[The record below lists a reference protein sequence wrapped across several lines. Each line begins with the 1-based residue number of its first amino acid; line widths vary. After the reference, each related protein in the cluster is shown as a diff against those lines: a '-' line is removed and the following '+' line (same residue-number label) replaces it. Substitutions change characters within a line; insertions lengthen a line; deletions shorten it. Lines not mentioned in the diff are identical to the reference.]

1 MKKRNRVLALFL
13 VVILG
18 LTSFTWDFCN
28 AETANA
34 NNITIQAPQQGEVN
48 FDNIDVLTL
57 SDFTSTKF
65 TRGGSGKPYNVVTGE
80 IDQAVSKHW
89 FSGNGTSTPYNGVSG
104 VTGKNIGLK
113 PKTNSDNDRYLL
125 NTPYTYEEFTISTE
139 IYWGVC
145 AGIVI
150 GEKNIYPNSADSSA
164 VAIYFN
170 NNNIQINGAV
180 DLSTA
185 SVAQTNGAKWA
196 TSGSTGIFNFSG
208 GKKATAGTAYTLNL
222 KMQDG
227 VLAIWVNGQDS
238 ILTIEASDTYKKGNI
253 ALLARKFGGDSGG
266 LKSFAVQNLNASNYT
281 DFDNVNI
288 SSLTGFTSTK
298 FTRTASGQP
307 FVLNGATNQTV
318 SSYWFAGTGTGTPY
332 EGASGVLS
340 KNPGLKPRTNSDNDR
355 YLLNTPYT
363 YENFEISTKI
373 YWGVCAGIVIG
384 EKNVY
389 PNSADSSAV
398 AIYFN
403 NNNVQINGAVDLTS
417 ASVTGGNAKWGT
429 SGSTGILNFSGGQTA
444 TKGAV
449 YTLNVKMQDG
459 QLTIG
464 VEGYAGVLTINT
476 TNTYKKEAIAF
487 FARKFGGDSGGL
499 KSFAI
504 QNLDVDGYV
513 DFNDVCVSKMKGFTS
528 TRFTRTGSGQPFV
541 LNGTSEQTVS
551 THWFSGRGPATP
563 YNGVSGVQSENIG
576 IKPKTNSD
584 NDRYLLNTPYT
595 YENFEVSTEVYW
607 GVCTGIVIGEKNVY
621 PNSADSSAVAI
632 YFNNNNIQ
640 INGAVDLTS
649 ASVTGGSARWGTS
662 GSTGIFNFSGGQTA
676 TKGAVYTLNVKM
688 QDGQL
693 TIGVG
698 GYAGVLTINTSS
710 TYENG
715 TFALLARKFGGDSG
729 GLKAFSIKE
738 LEATVKPPAVQAQP
752 GEGFTKSFEPVNDAF
767 KVSSLDREFSSYY
780 FASGTATGERG
791 KVSDRWS
798 YSNKTGEGLKPK
810 HNTASGARTMLT
822 YDKYIFTNVEIQAK
836 YAINW
841 ADYSVMIAPE
851 GQMASVANHGIKVWV
866 ESDGKMRVTGAIDA
880 GTATA
885 SGGYVQA
892 LGQNMI
898 RGYKIEGYSGKRVN
912 GYYTLN
918 VKVDSGVLYVW
929 MDEIPD
935 YIISVNVTEDYQG
948 GVVSLYSTGNNSGG
962 FGAISAVELPD
973 STTTSTAYTQSFN
986 TIDSLSELKDF
997 KAYKLDS
1004 VENKPEKVDIADI
1017 FLLNNGKLQAKSA
1030 ANGQKDRTNFSILT
1044 LDKKEYKNF
1053 ELTLKY
1059 EQARMQRYGVMFGTE
1074 LGEFAYSQ
1082 KGSRLVGNGGA
1093 YVYTEAEGY
1102 RDVRGS
1108 MVSSSYTQASE
1119 ALYRKTGKPASF
1131 WWHNTDV
1138 MNNVQQ
1144 KTLHTMTIRVV
1155 DNAMTMVIDN
1165 DESTRVTVRLDDYE
1179 GGYISLVSDAAA
1191 GDYGAFLYLAITELS
1206 DDAQLETTL
1215 PELSDGFET
1224 IKDVDN
1230 LFDAYYLKDAKE
1242 TSKLEKVNLKDRWWL
1257 SDGGFVSKTED
1268 YVGDQYTVTA
1278 DVDVLTY
1285 TKQKFTDFEMTYTYQ
1300 QNWQR
1305 LGVII
1310 GEELGQ
1316 YPLAYKND
1324 KLKVN
1329 QGVLYYLEAQ
1339 GQSNVQGN
1347 LNNWTADD
1355 ERKFRVYDAELRP
1368 DGFVDA
1374 TGQPTANIG
1383 AKKEHLVKVV
1393 VKDKQLYVFIDGNE
1407 KEAALHVFLG
1417 DDYKGGYV
1425 SLFAHAKKDYGF
1437 NHFSITDKVTTK
1449 LPTGSGTSSSD
1460 NVFTADFDT
1469 TKFDTSAF
1477 KTYYLEHTKGN
1488 ATGKMKEDSFE
1499 NQWTLD
1505 NGVLESNTQLTTPSA
1520 KNLTEFE
1527 WDDSTMVSVL
1537 TYNKKMKDFIV
1548 SYDYTKSWY
1557 RPMFM
1562 FGTELGKFA
1571 LSAPNTTQHSQGVL
1585 IYPEND
1591 LGASGGLV
1599 ALGNLETYTNE
1610 MRPMNRTLVKVEGYH
1625 EQGNWNSNVG
1635 TWHTMTVAVID
1646 GHCYVYLDDYGMIAD
1661 YELENYKGGYISL
1674 ATSGRNYQY
1683 FSVNFDNFR
1692 ITDLSNVGSSDIV
1705 SATNPKDLTVKVGT
1719 KLEDLKLP
1727 STVQVTLDNGKKAN
1741 VPVDWK
1747 PLKYNPDE
1755 EGVYQFTATPK
1766 GNNPAQ
1772 VGARLYVKVM
1782 KKLPTKN
1789 KNVKE
1794 WTFDTPQDLKDFKV
1808 TYLKNAE
1815 KGYLKSDT
1823 PNWYVN
1829 SQGRLTRDPFR
1840 AVNGDQYKEVA
1851 IFSYAGEKYTNFE
1864 LEVEYTQQWQRLM
1877 VLFGSEKPGQ
1887 YIDLKDIYA
1896 KTNPVAGFV
1905 EMEGTRN
1912 FIGNLINA
1920 NFDSNDKE
1928 KINNARESGVRVT
1941 DYYDKVL
1948 SGGNQGKKH
1957 TMKIRVVGDQA
1968 MMWIDNCKEPYVC
1981 TLTDYDG
1988 GYISL
1993 VTTCKS
1999 GSFDNLK
2006 ITRLGATPKEVVKE
2020 QKVVANGTVNVDI
2033 DENADT
2039 QLVVPEKDAIKDA
2052 VNLAISPIT
2061 YVVGGTTILL
2071 ASLIGLVFILLASKK
2086 KK

>member
-1 MKKRNRVLALFL
+1 MKKRERIIALVLAFVLGASSL
-13 VVILG
+13 AWGVKGVVAESNQSKTTTVTLPEKINFKDIDLATLTELG
-18 LTSFTWDFCN
+18 
-28 AETANA
+28 
-34 NNITIQAPQQGEVN
+34 
-48 FDNIDVLTL
+48 
-57 SDFTSTKF
+57 FTSTKYN
-65 TRGGSGKPYNVVTGE
+65 RSNSYAIVGSA
-80 IDQAVSKHW
+80 DQPVANHW
-89 FSGNGTSTPYNGVSG
+89 FSGNGSSTPYTTNKSAKIWYSNKT
-104 VTGKNIGLK
+104 TGIK
-113 PKTNSDNDRYLL
+113 PVD
-125 NTPYTYEEFTISTE
+125 I
-139 IYWGVC
+139 
-145 AGIVI
+145 
-150 GEKNIYPNSADSSA
+150 DSS
-164 VAIYFN
+164 
-170 NNNIQINGAV
+170 
-180 DLSTA
+180 
-185 SVAQTNGAKWA
+185 
-196 TSGSTGIFNFSG
+196 
-208 GKKATAGTAYTLNL
+208 GTT
-222 KMQDG
+222 
-227 VLAIWVNGQDS
+227 
-238 ILTIEASDTYKKGNI
+238 
-253 ALLARKFGGDSGG
+253 
-266 LKSFAVQNLNASNYT
+266 
-281 DFDNVNI
+281 
-288 SSLTGFTSTK
+288 
-298 FTRTASGQP
+298 
-307 FVLNGATNQTV
+307 TV
-318 SSYWFAGTGTGTPY
+318 M
-332 EGASGVLS
+332 
-340 KNPGLKPRTNSDNDR
+340 
-355 YLLNTPYT
+355 NTPYT
-363 YENFEISTKI
+363 YENFIASIEIR
-373 YWGVCAGIVIG
+373 YGYGVGIALG
-384 EKNVY
+384 AKNTYPTETSNGISVY
-389 PNSADSSAV
+389 FANRR
-398 AIYFN
+398 
-403 NNNVQINGAVDLTS
+403 VQMGGALDYSNIIDKNGT
-417 ASVTGGNAKWGT
+417 WGT
-429 SGSTGILNFSGGQTA
+429 SGSTGLLLKQNTLTA
-444 TKGAV
+444 NAT
-449 YTLNVKMQDG
+449 YTLNVQMLDG
-459 QLTIG
+459 VMTVWVTGIDDYVSVKVKSNYQAGNIG
-464 VEGYAGVLTINT
+464 LI
-476 TNTYKKEAIAF
+476 
-487 FARKFGGDSGGL
+487 ARKFDTDGGGIE
-499 KSFAI
+499 SFEIKPLADEEVSFQNANLAI
-504 QNLDVDGYV
+504 LD
-513 DFNDVCVSKMKGFTS
+513 KAGFTS
-528 TRFTRTGSGQPFV
+528 TKFDRGNNNAIVGEVDQSVKNHWFTG
-541 LNGTSEQTVS
+541 NGTD
-551 THWFSGRGPATP
+551 TP
-563 YNGVSGVQSENIG
+563 YTTNKSAKIWYSDKTSG
-576 IKPKTNSD
+576 IKPTAIDTDKITAV
-584 NDRYLLNTPYT
+584 LNTPYN
-595 YENFEVSTEVYW
+595 YENYKVSLDIRYGY
-607 GVCTGIVIGEKNVY
+607 GVGIALGTKNVY
-621 PNSADSSAVAI
+621 PVSNQEVIAI
-632 YFNNNNIQ
+632 YFS
-640 INGAVDLTS
+640 NGQVQMTGPLDYANAS
-649 ASVTGGSARWGTS
+649 ATGTWQNKGTY
-662 GSTGIFNFSGGQTA
+662 GNLLAGNTLKAN
-676 TKGAVYTLNVKM
+676 KDYTLNVQM
-688 QDGQL
+688 QQ
-693 TIGVG
+693 
-698 GYAGVLTINTSS
+698 GVLTVWVDGFNDRVTLNVTDNFKEGSI
-710 TYENG
+710 G
-715 TFALLARKFGGDSG
+715 LIARKFDTDGGG
-729 GLKAFSIKE
+729 IKAITVTE
-738 LEATVKPPAVQAQP
+738 LQRRPAVQAQP

-885 SGGYVQA
+885 SGGYVQV

-918 VKVDSGVLYVW
+918 VKIDSGVLYVW

-973 STTTSTAYTQSFN
+973 STATSTAYTQSFN

-1004 VENKPEKVDIADI
+1004 VENKPEKADIADI

-1571 LSAPNTTQHSQGVL
+1571 LSAPNTTQHGQGVL

-1747 PLKYNPDE
+1747 ALKYNPDE

-1782 KKLPTKN
+1782 KKLPTTS

-2039 QLVVPEKDAIKDA
+2039 QLVVPEKDTIKDA